1 MTYTAELT
9 NVSNL
14 TVGDNV
20 ISGAAENPVTV
31 KYNPNPYVN
40 TTNDVEDIDIVKTY
54 GIVFEKIDGETKEA
68 LADAVFDLY
77 DAAGTTKL
85 TAENG
90 YFKTVKTAVVNGH
103 AYVYWEGLKAGTY
116 TIKETKAPVGYVK
129 GVDIPLTV
137 GDDAHKAD
145 NPATEITEDNY
156 NAEYTGTNAVRNTP
170 GKQLPATGGIGTTI
184 IYAIGAILV
193 IGAGVVLVTRRRM
206 NVQ

>member
-1 MTYTAELT
+1 M
-9 NVSNL
+9 
-14 TVGDNV
+14 
-20 ISGAAENPVTV
+20 
-31 KYNPNPYVN
+31 
-40 TTNDVEDIDIVKTY
+40 
-54 GIVFEKIDGETKEA
+54 
-68 LADAVFDLY
+68 
-77 DAAGTTKL
+77 
-85 TAENG
+85 
-90 YFKTVKTAVVNGH
+90 KTAVVNGH

-129 GVDIPLTV
+129 VNDFKLTV

-145 NPATEITEDNY
+145 NPATEIKENNY
-156 NAEYTGTNAVRNTP
+156 NADKTGTDNAVRNTP